1 MSIPN
6 SDADDLRTLIR
17 IAASLDSIERL
28 GVADSATFEFCR
40 VVQDWIIDHWNDGPA
55 AAMLA
60 QHIDSR
66 WGDQ

>member
-6 SDADDLRTLIR
+6 SDADNLRTLIR
-17 IAASLDSIERL
+17 ITSSLDAIENR
-28 GVADSATFEFCR
+28 GVADDATFEFCR
-40 VVQDWIIDHWNDGPA
+40 LVQDWIIDHWNDGPA
-55 AAMLA
+55 AELLV